1 MRPLWFALSLLLGL
15 LWPLTLLGAEPAQRV
30 VRLGLVLP
38 GEPEDSI
45 AMKQDV
51 FWNRLRTLGWEEGR
65 NLAVERRFAQGRREM
80 FPGFM
85 EEMVQRKVDIIV
97 TTSTPGA
104 LAAKRATN
112 TIPIVIHS
120 MGDPVGTG
128 LVSSLGHPGGNITG
142 MSSQLEEGLPGK
154 WLELLQEIVP
164 KLSTVA
170 LLSTPNSPL
179 WRTVEHKIKGAALAR
194 GLKTII
200 FRVNVAKEIEG
211 TLQQAHLHAQAVIV
225 FPDILFIRHRE
236 RVAAAAANVRLP
248 AIYGWPAFALA
259 GGLMSYSPDAAEGWE
274 QVAVYVDKILRG
286 SVAGDLPIVQYKQ
299 FSLAVNLKAAKAL
312 RLSIPESILLRA
324 EEVIR

>member
-1 MRPLWFALSLLLGL
+1 MRILSFALSLLLGL
-15 LWPLTLLGAEPAQRV
+15 LWPLTLLGVEPAQRV

-38 GEPEDSI
+38 GSPEDAI
-45 AMKQDV
+45 AMKQEV

-65 NLAVERRFAQGRREM
+65 NLDVERRLAQGRKEV

-104 LAAKRATN
+104 LAAKRATS

-128 LVSSLGHPGGNITG
+128 LVSSLGHPGGNLTG
-142 MSSQLEEGLPGK
+142 MSSQLEEGIPAK

-170 LLSTPNSPL
+170 LLSTPNNPL
-179 WRTVEHKIKGAALAR
+179 WRSVESRIKGAALAR

-200 FRVNVAKEIEG
+200 LRVNAAEEIEG
-211 TLQQAHLHAQAVIV
+211 TLQQAYLHAQAIIV
-225 FPDILFIRHRE
+225 LPDILFIQDRE
-236 RVAAAAANVRLP
+236 HVVAVAAKVRLP
-248 AIYGWPAFALA
+248 AIYGWPAFALV
-259 GGLMSYSPDAAEGWE
+259 GGLMSYSPDPAEGWE

-286 SVAGDLPIVQYKQ
+286 SDAGDLPIVQYKQ

-312 RLSIPESILLRA
+312 GLNIPESILLRA
-324 EEVIR
+324 KEVIK